1 VFESFS
7 VLNTN
12 LKPIHQKTKTPE
24 IVEKL
29 ERWRLILGKKSD
41 PEQDVPLDA
50 EGTGMDNTLDALYDA
65 DRKGALG
72 SSSPSINRWLG
83 DIRKYFPTP
92 VVQVMQKDAL
102 ERLGLQRMLLEPELL
117 ETVEPDLHLVGTLLS
132 LNNVL
137 PAQTRET
144 AKMVVRK
151 VVDELM
157 KKLKNPLLAAVSGA
171 LSRSVR
177 NRRPKTNE
185 IDWRNTILKNL
196 KHYQP
201 NHKTII
207 PEHLIGY
214 GKKGQTLRHVILLM
228 DQSGS
233 MASSV
238 VYSSVFAAV
247 LASLRSV
254 KTHFV
259 AFDTAVVDLTDKL
272 HDPVELLFGT
282 QLGGGTDIAKAL
294 AYGQSLV
301 QNPNNTIFVLISDLF
316 EGGNRQ
322 KMLQTMQTLQ
332 QSGMTMVT
340 LLALND
346 EGTPSYDHEN
356 AQILA
361 EMGIPSFA
369 CTPTIFPDL
378 MAAAIEKR
386 DLKQWASVN
395 MGK

>member
-1 VFESFS
+1 VFQYFEH
-7 VLNTN
+7 N
-12 LKPIHQKTKTPE
+12 LKPIHQKTKTPK

-369 CTPTIFPDL
+369 CTPSIFPDL

-395 MGK
+395 LGR

>member
-1 VFESFS
+1 
-7 VLNTN
+7 LTWKNT
-12 LKPIHQKTKTPE
+12 QKQRE
-24 IVEKL
+24 FIAMNKL

-50 EGTGMDNTLDALYDA
+50 DGAGMDNTLDALYDA

-92 VVQVMQKDAL
+92 VVQIMQKDAL

-157 KKLKNPLLAAVSGA
+157 KKLRNPMLEAVTGA

-185 IDWRNTILKNL
+185 IDWRSTILKNL

-201 NHKTII
+201 EHQTII

-214 GKKGQTLRHVILLM
+214 GKKGQTLRHIILLM

-259 AFDTAVVDLTDKL
+259 AFDTAVVDLTDLL

-294 AYGQSLV
+294 TYGQSLV
-301 QNPNNTIFVLISDLF
+301 QNPNDTIFVLISDLF
-316 EGGNRQ
+316 EGGNHQ
-322 KMLQTMQTLQ
+322 KMLKTMQSLQ

-346 EGTPSYDHEN
+346 DGAPSYDQEN
-356 AQILA
+356 AQILG

-369 CTPTIFPDL
+369 CTPHQFADL

-386 DLKQWASVN
+386 DLKQWAGANGVALK
-395 MGK
+395 GG

>member
-1 VFESFS
+1 
-7 VLNTN
+7 L
-12 LKPIHQKTKTPE
+12 
-24 IVEKL
+24 EKL
-29 ERWRLILGKKSD
+29 ERWRLILGKKAD

-50 EGTGMDNTLDALYDA
+50 EGMGMDNTLDALYDA

-92 VVQVMQKDAL
+92 VVQIMQKDAL
-102 ERLGLQRMLLEPELL
+102 ERLGLQQMLLEPELL

-132 LNNVL
+132 LNHVL

-151 VVDELM
+151 VVEDLM
-157 KKLKNPLLAAVSGA
+157 KKLRNPMLEAVTGA

-185 IDWRNTILKNL
+185 IDWRSTILKNL

-201 NHKTII
+201 KEKIII

-214 GKKGQTLRHVILLM
+214 GKKGQTLRHIILLM

-238 VYSSVFAAV
+238 VYSSIFGAV
-247 LASLRSV
+247 LASLRTV

-259 AFDTAVVDLTDKL
+259 AFDTAVVDLTEL
-272 HDPVELLFGT
+272 LSDPVELLFGT

-301 QNPNNTIFVLISDLF
+301 QNPSDTIFVLISDLF
-316 EGGNRQ
+316 EGGDRQ
-322 KMLQTMQTLQ
+322 KMLKTMQTLQ

-346 EGTPSYDHEN
+346 EGAPSYDHEN
-356 AQILA
+356 AKILG

-369 CTPTIFPDL
+369 CSPHQFAEL

-386 DLKQWASVN
+386 DLKQWAATNGVVSR
-395 MGK
+395 

>member
-1 VFESFS
+1 
-7 VLNTN
+7 L
-12 LKPIHQKTKTPE
+12 
-24 IVEKL
+24 EKL
-29 ERWRLILGKKSD
+29 ERWRLILGKKAD

-50 EGTGMDNTLDALYDA
+50 EGMGMDNTLDALYDA

-92 VVQVMQKDAL
+92 VVQIMQKDAL
-102 ERLGLQRMLLEPELL
+102 ERLGLQQMLLEPELL

-132 LNNVL
+132 LNHVL

-151 VVDELM
+151 VVEDLM
-157 KKLKNPLLAAVSGA
+157 KKLRNPMLEAVTGA

-185 IDWRNTILKNL
+185 IDWRSTILKNL

-201 NHKTII
+201 KEKIII

-214 GKKGQTLRHVILLM
+214 GKKGQTLRHIILLM

-238 VYSSVFAAV
+238 VYSSIFGAV
-247 LASLRSV
+247 LASLRTV

-259 AFDTAVVDLTDKL
+259 AFDTAVVDLTEL
-272 HDPVELLFGT
+272 LSDPVELLFGT

-301 QNPNNTIFVLISDLF
+301 QNPSDTIFVLISDLF
-316 EGGNRQ
+316 EGGDRQ
-322 KMLQTMQTLQ
+322 KMLKTMQTLQ

-356 AQILA
+356 AKILG

-369 CTPTIFPDL
+369 CSPHQFAEL

-386 DLKQWASVN
+386 DLKQWAATNGVVSR
-395 MGK
+395 